1 MSTFSQCSDKLKAR
15 VKANKF
21 KTNGDSSRISSI
33 LILSFPQELQLK
45 SLRKSQ
51 LKKKQPQVSE
61 RNRTLMKWLQK
72 RQFHSSH
79 ILKIFK
85 VIPYIKK
92 IRLTLFR
99 IHRTS
104 KAQTLPNTKV
114 KFNKTNQTNINSKR
128 QPKLIKKFKLQKKLK
143 NNKPKL
149 IRSQPTRLSQPKK
162 LHMFSNQVLV

>member
-1 MSTFSQCSDKLKAR
+1 
-15 VKANKF
+15 
-21 KTNGDSSRISSI
+21 
-33 LILSFPQELQLK
+33 
-45 SLRKSQ
+45 
-51 LKKKQPQVSE
+51 
-61 RNRTLMKWLQK
+61 
-72 RQFHSSH
+72 
-79 ILKIFK
+79 